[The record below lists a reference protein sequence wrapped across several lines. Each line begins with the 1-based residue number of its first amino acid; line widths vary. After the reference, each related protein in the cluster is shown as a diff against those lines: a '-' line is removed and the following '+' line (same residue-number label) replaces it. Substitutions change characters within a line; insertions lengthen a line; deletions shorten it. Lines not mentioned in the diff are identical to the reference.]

1 MFVKDLFTCLSF
13 RFKAK
18 QSKAKQ
24 RKTFNAVWISSFIL
38 NHFETL
44 IAVWITD
51 EYPLHNQSNNNNWM
65 NSRQMSLD
73 KRVVRGRLGLKMYYF
88 LPFFT
93 IKLEFCQLNIQRT
106 YNYLKICLYH
116 SKASLFVSIK
126 LVSLFHE
133 APTDV
138 GSISS
143 RYGSSVIYSPL
154 N

>member
-13 RFKAK
+13 RFV
-18 QSKAKQ
+18 SKQ

-73 KRVVRGRLGLKMYYF
+73 KRVVRGRLGLKMYCL

-93 IKLEFCQLNIQRT
+93 IKMEFCQLNIQRT

-126 LVSLFHE
+126 LFSLFHE
-133 APTDV
+133 APLTAPGDCHWIGGNV
-138 GSISS
+138 FGQSF
-143 RYGSSVIYSPL
+143 L
-154 N
+154 